1 MLLTQTLSRSH
12 SQSVCLPVCHQ
23 TLNNLSLFTSQT
35 LKLPGARGL
44 CHYLS
49 CLALALSLSLALSLT
64 LSGTLSLTLS
74 STLSPALTHFLSL
87 SLSPSSF
94 SSSSSSSSS
103 LLPGTA
109 SSSGVFQLRLTEGHS
124 GARSL
129 TPPQLHLGIGSLL
142 LHHRLHLMF
151 GRGGDPFSQTLSPW
165 FIPDVLTM
173 GTMINVASGGN

>member
-1 MLLTQTLSRSH
+1 MFASVSSNTKQSVTLYFADTEAPWRSRS
-12 SQSVCLPVCHQ
+12 
-23 TLNNLSLFTSQT
+23 
-35 LKLPGARGL
+35 
-44 CHYLS
+44 
-49 CLALALSLSLALSLT
+49 LSLSLLLGSGTLS
-64 LSGTLSLTLS
+64 LSGTLSHSLRHPLSHSLQHTLS
-74 STLSPALTHFLSL
+74 GTHSLSLSL

-165 FIPDVLTM
+165 FY
-173 GTMINVASGGN
+173 S